1 MKRLVIVF
9 CSILAVLLLS
19 GCGRAIGYLDST
31 LEDNRRTYP
40 AAEQLPPLAV
50 DPQLHKTP

>member
-1 MKRLVIVF
+1 MKRVAIIICSMLVVF
-9 CSILAVLLLS
+9 LLS
-19 GCGRAIGYLDST
+19 SCGRAISYLDST

-50 DPQLHKTP
+50 DPQLYNTQ